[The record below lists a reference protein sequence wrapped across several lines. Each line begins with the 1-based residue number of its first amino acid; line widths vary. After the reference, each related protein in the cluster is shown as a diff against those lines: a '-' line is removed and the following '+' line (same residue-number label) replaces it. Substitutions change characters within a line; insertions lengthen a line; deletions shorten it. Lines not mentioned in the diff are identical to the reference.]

1 MVAVGLQLPACLPLF
16 DSLLALSAQPDTFC
30 SRETT
35 PKEEFASKTV
45 VWGSAA
51 FSAGG
56 LLTMPT
62 VCVGSAEWGGASLP
76 SILLT
81 YDYGPQP
88 PPLPQVLLQTFRLLC
103 KKLVSDW
110 EQWCC

>member
-16 DSLLALSAQPDTFC
+16 DSPC
-30 SRETT
+30 PVGPRETT

-62 VCVGSAEWGGASLP
+62 VCVGSAEWGGAKS
-76 SILLT
+76 
-81 YDYGPQP
+81 
-88 PPLPQVLLQTFRLLC
+88 PLYT
-103 KKLVSDW
+103 SDL
-110 EQWCC
+110 